1 MKVTVT
7 KSEMGTMLVEYFYS
21 RSLIHYEFA
30 PFDKTVTESFDTEIL
45 DGFWKELIESGG
57 TRNKS

>member
-7 KSEMGTMLVEYFYS
+7 KSEMGTMLVVYFYS

-30 PFDKTVTESFDTEIL
+30 PFDKTVTGSFDTEIL
-45 DGFWKELIESGG
+45 DGF
-57 TRNKS
+57 

>member
-7 KSEMGTMLVEYFYS
+7 KSEMGTTLVVYFYS

-30 PFDKTVTESFDTEIL
+30 PSDKTVTGSFNTEAL
-45 DGFWKELIESGG
+45 DGF
-57 TRNKS
+57 